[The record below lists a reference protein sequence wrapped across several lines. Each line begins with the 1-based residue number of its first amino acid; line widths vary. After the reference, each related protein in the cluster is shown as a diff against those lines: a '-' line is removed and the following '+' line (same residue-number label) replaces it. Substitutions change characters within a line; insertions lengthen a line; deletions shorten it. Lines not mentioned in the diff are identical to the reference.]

1 MFQNVLVAAYVL
13 IFITFLVS
21 FLHAYLTVKL
31 IGANQKWAKGIPLMP
46 YPDAPENLK
55 LVKNNIQNLFEFP
68 VIFYVLCVFCFIQ
81 GIQDQLVI
89 ALSWGYVLLR
99 LAHSYLHIFSQN
111 TLLRGHAFIVSNLV
125 LFVMLL
131 TLLKSMH

>member
-13 IFITFLVS
+13 IFVTFLVS
-21 FLHAYLTVKL
+21 FLHVYLSVKL
-31 IGANQKWAKGIPLMP
+31 TGPNQKWSKGIPLMP

-68 VIFYVLCVFCFIQ
+68 VIFYVLCVFYFIQ
-81 GIQDQLVI
+81 GIQDQLII
-89 ALSWGYVLLR
+89 ALSWSYVLLR
-99 LAHSYLHIFSQN
+99 LVHSYLHLFAQN
-111 TLLRGHAFIVSNLV
+111 TLLRGSTFLLSNLV

-131 TLLKSMH
+131 AILKAMY

>member
-31 IGANQKWAKGIPLMP
+31 IGASQKWAKGIPLMP
-46 YPDAPENLK
+46 YLDAPENLK

-68 VIFYVLCVFCFIQ
+68 VIFYVLCVFYFIQ
-81 GIQDQLVI
+81 GIQDQLII
-89 ALSWGYVLLR
+89 ALSWSYVLLR
-99 LAHSYLHIFSQN
+99 LVHSYLHLFAQN
-111 TLLRGHAFIVSNLV
+111 TLLRGSTFLLSNLV

-131 TLLKSMH
+131 AILKAMY

>member
-1 MFQNVLVAAYVL
+1 
-13 IFITFLVS
+13 
-21 FLHAYLTVKL
+21 
-31 IGANQKWAKGIPLMP
+31 MP

-89 ALSWGYVLLR
+89 ALSWIYVVLR
-99 LAHSYLHIFSQN
+99 LVHSYSHIFSQN

-131 TLLKSMH
+131 ILLQSPQ

>member
-68 VIFYVLCVFCFIQ
+68 VIFYVLCVFYFIQ
-81 GIQDQLVI
+81 GIQDQLII
-89 ALSWGYVLLR
+89 ALSWSYVLLR
-99 LAHSYLHIFSQN
+99 LVHSYLHLFAQN
-111 TLLRGHAFIVSNLV
+111 TLLRGSTFLLSNLV

-131 TLLKSMH
+131 AILKAMY